1 MAIYPTFKR
10 ITDILLSTTLLIIL
24 SPLFIVIATIIY
36 LQDQGPAIFKQ
47 TRIGKEGQEFIFF
60 KFRSMPVKTP
70 DLESHE
76 VDKLTITPLGKILR
90 RTNIDELPQFFNVFK
105 GDMSFI
111 GPRPPIPSQANLLE
125 LRRQNGSLKLR
136 PGLTG
141 WAQVNSF
148 DGMPESEKARF
159 DGEYAQNFSLLL
171 DLLIL
176 VKTVVYF
183 TKKPPVY

>member
-47 TRIGKEGQEFIFF
+47 TRIGKEGQEFTFF

-125 LRRQNGSLKLR
+125 LRRQNGSLNLR